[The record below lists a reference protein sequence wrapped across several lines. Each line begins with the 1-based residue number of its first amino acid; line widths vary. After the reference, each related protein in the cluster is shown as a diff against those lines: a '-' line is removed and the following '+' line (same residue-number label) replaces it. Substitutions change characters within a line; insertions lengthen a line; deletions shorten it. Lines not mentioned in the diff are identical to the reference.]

1 MNVCSKN
8 ITRYQRTFEEM
19 NNGTQRVRVKFPEY
33 AAGEASGRVLKNVV
47 EKKSKGVLLRGKRC
61 SCTCVYSTLESN

>member
-19 NNGTQRVRVKFPEY
+19 NNGTQWVRVKFPEY

-61 SCTCVYSTLESN
+61 SCTRVYSTLESN